1 MQKPD
6 RHQSDL
12 MKHAPSGAFFKASQK
27 APYHAIRLRCKP
39 SPSRARRARA
49 SPRRA
54 HAARRRARRA
64 ATRDNRAP
72 QSSAQH
78 ARAILGVDFRGGL
91 IMKSTLSF
99 LVFFSFLL
107 LCIFVTGYMQAT
119 RSIEQM
125 RGAYCDSPI
134 TSNIDRAE
142 IITISRVCK

>member
-1 MQKPD
+1 MRFDYDANQA
-6 RHQSDL
+6 L
-12 MKHAPSGAFFKASQK
+12 AE
-27 APYHAIRLRCKP
+27 
-39 SPSRARRARA
+39 RAERAQARA
-49 SPRRA
+49 ERMQRDAERA
-54 HAARRRARRA
+54 EQRRRARGA

-107 LCIFVTGYMQAT
+107 LCVFVTGYTQAT

-142 IITISRVCK
+142 IIVISRVCR